1 MIKRITMIWSLVKGD
16 ARFLWRAL
24 RHPQAPGW
32 LKLGVAG
39 LVLYV
44 LSPIDLIPDV
54 IPILGVVDDI
64 VIVPLGIA
72 LAVRLIPP
80 VLMAE
85 FRAEAVSTARPIN
98 KTMAIFIVLLWLA
111 VFVVVAAWL
120 WRKVR

>member
-16 ARFLWRAL
+16 ARLLWRAL
-24 RHPQAPGW
+24 RHPQSPGW

-64 VIVPLGIA
+64 VIVPLVVAWLLRQLPAGLRSDIGA
-72 LAVRLIPP
+72 PP
-80 VLMAE
+80 VHTGK
-85 FRAEAVSTARPIN
+85 R
-98 KTMAIFIVLLWLA
+98 
-111 VFVVVAAWL
+111 
-120 WRKVR
+120 